1 MHLISSINGVSLTPL
16 RQILDDRGAVLH
28 MLRADAEEFT
38 VFGECYFS
46 EIKPG
51 FFKAWKRHLRQTQ
64 NLAVPVGRAK
74 FVLLDD
80 RSDSVTKGTLM
91 ELILGRP
98 DCYCRLR
105 IPPGIIYGFE
115 CISEEIALVVNCAD
129 EPHDPLESEVI
140 DTSSLE
146 SIYSWSGSRT
156 DE

>member
-1 MHLISSINGVSLTPL
+1 MYPVSSIDGVSLTTL
-16 RQILDDRGAVLH
+16 RQIADDRGAVLH

-64 NLAVPVGRAK
+64 NLAVPVGRVK

-80 RSDSVTKGTLM
+80 RPDSVTRGNVMDLT
-91 ELILGRP
+91 LGRP
-98 DCYCRLR
+98 DCYRRLR

-115 CISEEIALVVNCAD
+115 CISEEIALVVNCPD

-140 DTSSLE
+140 EVSSLE
-146 SIYSWSGSRT
+146 SIHSWSGGLT